1 MFQLTQIKLLSL
13 IAALLLS
20 ILGIVTYEHHQAE
33 TERQRVAAQRKAQ
46 EDFWKEVQRAEKDS
60 KKYSPLNGAAEFLR
74 TH

>member
-33 TERQRVAAQRKAQ
+33 TERQHIAAERKAK
-46 EDFWKEVQRAEKDS
+46 EDFEKELLRRAQHPENS
-60 KKYSPLNGAAEFLR
+60 QWTGAAEFLR